1 MPRDVPPYTG
11 PRATGPYRKERPGRA
26 TLWIVT
32 IHGPDG
38 RRTDASYQDEA
49 EAIRVRD
56 DFNAA
61 NRREEAS
68 TVEHAVT
75 AYLDHKRAV
84 DGCKERT
91 LVTTEGRLKNMLG
104 ALYDVPVDR
113 VTRTQAAKIYERRYT
128 EVSTDT
134 HRNELAETRRFF
146 AWAKKRRYTRGNPFE
161 DVEPVGKR
169 NTHKPQLHADEA
181 RKFMAHAFA
190 VADGVPDRRANTWDA
205 AHARGALGALCAL
218 LLAMRAGEI
227 VGLRV
232 RDVDDEGRLLWVAEE
247 DKHAKTKSARR
258 PIRVPD
264 MLAERLLAL
273 AGGRDGSE
281 YLWGSLHTTRWPL
294 RAVER
299 LCKGSG
305 VPRVT
310 AHGLRGTLSTLATAA
325 GVGLLDLAKLL
336 GHADAGTT
344 AQRHYI
350 APGTSSTAARER
362 GFAVLQ
368 GGKRGA

>member
-11 PRATGPYRKERPGRA
+11 PRATGPYEKKRDGRA
-26 TLWIVT
+26 TLWIIAV
-32 IHGPDG
+32 HGPDG
-38 RRTDASYQDEA
+38 RRTDAAYSTEKEA
-49 EAIRVRD
+49 EERRD
-56 DFNAA
+56 EFNAA

-84 DGCKERT
+84 DDCKVST
-91 LVTTEGRLKNMLG
+91 LATTELRLKNMLG

-113 VTRTQAAKIYERRYT
+113 VTRTQATKIYERRYT
-128 EVSTDT
+128 EVKTDT
-134 HRNELAETRRFF
+134 HRNELAEVRRFF
-146 AWAKKRRYTRGNPFE
+146 TWAKKRRYVRANPFE

-190 VADGVPDRRANTWDA
+190 TADSVPDRRANTWDA

-232 RDVDDEGRLLWVAEE
+232 RDVDDEGRLLWVAE
-247 DKHAKTKSARR
+247 DVGSGKTASARR
-258 PIRVPD
+258 PVRAPD
-264 MLAERLLAL
+264 MLAERLAELAK
-273 AGGRDGSE
+273 GRDGSE
-281 YLWGSLHTTRWPL
+281 YLWGVLHTRRWPL

-299 LCKGSG
+299 LCEGSG

-310 AHGLRGTLSTLATAA
+310 AHGLRGTLATLATAA
-325 GVGLLDLAKLL
+325 GAGLLDLAKLL

-350 APGTSSTAARER
+350 KQGTAAEAARER
-362 GFAVLQ
+362 GFVVLQ
-368 GGKRGA
+368 GGGKR